1 MRSLL
6 SKRLERV
13 SKSLVASKTA
23 LPLDLKLQ
31 TAEVVLRL
39 MDRRKP
45 FGLFVILGW
54 QRKWRDYLDISDSQQ
69 DIFSGYR
76 IDIMSLKSGRR
87 RRRDVRATVN
97 FDGAILIDRRGVIIH
112 SGAVIEGL
120 RPRVI
125 AQKINPGR
133 FRDLSEQ
140 FGFETKVHTRHLA
153 AITASH
159 VFKGTTV
166 FTVSEET
173 GAFHV
178 FEGGRIV
185 HVRKT
190 PID

>member
-97 FDGAILIDRRGVIIH
+97 FDGAILIDRLGVIIH